1 MLREQPCSYTD
12 LGRVTLAAEV
22 SMSAL
27 QQIFALLDRPDPYR
41 SAPAGLREL
50 QLEALRERFAEKR
63 RQIPVLAR
71 RAKDTGIDEIRSLND
86 VVPLLF
92 THTNYKSYPEAFVDK
107 GQWANMNLWLQTLSS
122 QPVKNVDLNGVQDA
136 DDWLARLAA
145 AGHHLFASSG
155 TSGKCSFL
163 NQTPADVD
171 IADRAYQLSFDAQN
185 QTFKAANDRPVF
197 VFFPEHGVHRLCG
210 PNAHFWHRVAAPGQL
225 HFLSKEP
232 LRAGPGIRAGQL
244 RRAIAAGSALP
255 NEIAAFDSENLAR
268 QRLMSAAMED
278 MVDRI
283 HTLRHERMVLGVMWP
298 AAFQLV
304 AALRARGVQDG
315 EFHPET
321 VLFLGGGVKGVKL
334 PDDFREQIRSFFGV
348 PPQNYSNSYAMVEMT
363 GLNPFIHHRQAYAV
377 APWIIP
383 LILDK
388 SGEKLL
394 DPAAGAGL
402 VEGRMALFDLLTD
415 ARWGG
420 LISGDRVE
428 VDFRPSDEFAGPLVR
443 SIARYADLE
452 EGEDKLTCAGT
463 IDSYVRGSIAA

>member
-1 MLREQPCSYTD
+1 
-12 LGRVTLAAEV
+12 
-22 SMSAL
+22 MSAL
-27 QQIFALLDRPDPYR
+27 QQIFSLLDLADPYR
-41 SAPAGLREL
+41 AAPANLREL

-63 RQIPVLAR
+63 QQISILAR
-71 RAKDTGIDEIRSLND
+71 RAKETGVDAIRSLND

-92 THTNYKSYPEAFVDK
+92 THTNYKSYPESFVDK

-122 QPVKNVDLNGVQDA
+122 QPVRNVRLDGVRDA
-136 DDWLARLAA
+136 DDWLARLAET
-145 AGHHLFASSG
+145 GHHLFASSG

-163 NQTPADVD
+163 NQTGRDLEV
-171 IADRAYQLSFDAQN
+171 ADRAYQRSFDAQN
-185 QTFKAANDRPVF
+185 ETFRAANDRPVF
-197 VFFPEHGVHRLCG
+197 VFFPEHGVHRLCS

-225 HFLSKEP
+225 HFLSSEP
-232 LRAGPGIRAGQL
+232 LRATPGIRAGQL
-244 RRAIAAGSALP
+244 RRAIAAGTALP
-255 NEIAAFDSENLAR
+255 DEIAAFESDNRTR
-268 QRLMSAAMED
+268 QRLMSAAMDD
-278 MVDRI
+278 MIDRI
-283 HTLRHERMVLGVMWP
+283 YTLRHERMVFGVMWP

-304 AALRARGVQDG
+304 QALRQRGVKDG

-334 PDDFREQIRSFFGV
+334 PDDFREQIREFFGV
-348 PPQNYSNSYAMVEMT
+348 APVNYSNSYAMVEMT
-363 GLNPFIHHRQAYAV
+363 GLNPFIHHRQAYAM
-377 APWIIP
+377 APWIVP

-394 DPAAGAGL
+394 DPQVTGGV

-428 VDFRPSDEFAGPLVR
+428 VDFRPTGEFAGPMVR

>member
-1 MLREQPCSYTD
+1 
-12 LGRVTLAAEV
+12 
-22 SMSAL
+22 MSAL
-27 QQIFALLDRPDPYR
+27 RQIFSLLDLADPYR
-41 SAPAGLREL
+41 SAPAHLREL

-63 RQIPVLAR
+63 RQIPILAH
-71 RAKDTGIDEIRSLND
+71 RAKESGVEDIRSLDD

-92 THTNYKSYPEAFVDK
+92 THTNYKSYPESFVDK

-122 QPVKNVDLNGVQDA
+122 RPVRNVELDGVRDA
-136 DDWLARLAA
+136 DDWIARLAD
-145 AGHHLFASSG
+145 AGHHVFASSG

-163 NQTPADVD
+163 DQTQQDVD
-171 IADRAYQLSFDAQN
+171 IADRAYQVSFDAQN

-210 PNAHFWHRVAAPGQL
+210 PNAHFWHRVAAPDQL

-244 RRAIAAGSALP
+244 RRAIAAGTALP
-255 NEIAAFDSENLAR
+255 NDIAAFESESLAR
-268 QRLMSAAMED
+268 QRLMSAAMD
-278 MVDRI
+278 NMVDGI
-283 HTLRHERMVLGVMWP
+283 YALRHERMVLGVMWP

-304 AALRARGVQDG
+304 AALRARGVKDG

-334 PDDFREQIRSFFGV
+334 PDDFREQIKGFFGV

-363 GLNPFIHHRQAYAV
+363 GLNPFIHHRQAYAM
-377 APWIIP
+377 APWVVP

-388 SGEKLL
+388 SGERLL
-394 DPAAGAGL
+394 DPRDTGGV

-428 VDFRPSDEFAGPLVR
+428 VDFRPTDEFAGPLVR
-443 SIARYADLE
+443 SIARYADLD